1 MLRNSA
7 FISSNDKSAFGGSM
21 ILNEFNQFSL
31 SFLALSISRVFLNTA
46 SMNYQLNSNS
56 FKKAR
61 KKQKRIINSTTYIV
75 TISNDIR

>member
-1 MLRNSA
+1 
-7 FISSNDKSAFGGSM
+7 M